1 MTELEG
7 HLLKSLQRLEQQC
20 GEQLSAAAD
29 AQNALARDL
38 REYLER
44 QRDIAR
50 ERAALDRAG
59 AALEHHAR
67 AVEQWVARR
76 PRARERHADREPGD

>member
-29 AQNALARDL
+29 AQNASHAIYESILKDNATLRASVLHLTEQVQRLNTTLA
-38 REYLER
+38 
-44 QRDIAR
+44 QSNN
-50 ERAALDRAG
+50 G
-59 AALEHHAR
+59 
-67 AVEQWVARR
+67 
-76 PRARERHADREPGD
+76 